1 MDHTHRFE
9 NQRFIIEDYDRQK
22 PFSSFL
28 PGLAGARGV
37 PLWSFYVN
45 RGQGI
50 SSFGLRDKNGA
61 ILEFYPANLAYLYVS
76 KIGFRTFIKIAGGI
90 TESFQPE
97 NELPKRRM
105 EIMQSEFSLIEA
117 DPNTGLETTVTYFG
131 LPTESVAG
139 LVRMVSIKNTSDH
152 DIDLEVL
159 DGISQ
164 ILPSGIDYGGYKAIS
179 NLLRSWMNVENLEN
193 DIAFYKLRSSTGD
206 EAEMKVTKDGN
217 FYLSFVDGKLIRPIA
232 DMDLVFGYDTSMNH
246 PAGFVNRSI
255 KNLISQPQVTENKVP
270 CGFTPAKA
278 LLKSG
283 ESLKIR
289 TVIGYTPAIELINSL
304 AKKFSRANYFE
315 NKRAEAKS
323 VIDALLADVTVHTAN
338 PVFDEYIRQNYL
350 DNLLRGGYPL
360 TIDTDERKFV
370 YYLYSRK
377 HGDLERD
384 YNFFTIAP
392 EFYSQGN
399 GNFRDVCQNR
409 RNDVLFHPETGDYN
423 IKVFGSLIQSDGY
436 NPLSIN
442 GSTFEI
448 DDKSVLPRLI
458 RQVFENDNGVMLEH
472 LKGKF
477 TPGSIINTMAKSA
490 ITTKLSDMELFETI
504 LKNARQNTEAS
515 FGEGYWV
522 DHWTYILDLVENY
535 LLIYPENHSGLLYDN
550 PSYRFFE
557 SPISVYPRNEKYVLD
572 KQGVV
577 HQYGSLRHPDHEKI
591 KRLGLNEHGTNWLKN
606 AEGKIVETNL
616 ASKLFL
622 LAINKFAL
630 LDPEGLGIEMEANK
644 PGWNDAMNGLPGI
657 FASGVSETIEL
668 ARLVRFLKDGPLT
681 GELFLPTEFVKF
693 MKSLQTVQ
701 ESDRFDYWD
710 RVSTLRE
717 TYREAVR
724 FGTKGLEKVPSES
737 LSDMLGMM
745 NKQLTEAIERIYQ
758 YGQGIVPTYL
768 YYHAVAHS
776 LIKNNNGDAIIGHYG
791 LPLVKVSKFR
801 IDKLPNFLEAPA
813 RFLKYSQDGKK
824 NREMIAKIKTTDLYD
839 ETLKMYKTSGDLD
852 GYGYDI
858 GRIRAF
864 TKGWLE
870 REANFL
876 HMTYKYL
883 LGILKSGNY
892 DLFFEE
898 AKDNLV
904 CFMDPLIYGRS
915 TLENS
920 SFIATSNNP
929 NPFLHGQGF
938 VSRLSG
944 STAEMLS
951 IFTVMFYGKKL
962 FKVKDGHLELTLKP
976 ILPIGYFDKGSVS
989 VTLFGQTVT
998 YLNNTGKDT
1007 FGLTPISYTLKK
1019 AGQAKTTIVADS
1031 LKDDY
1036 AIAVRNGDFEGIE
1049 VVLDELR

>member
-1 MDHTHRFE
+1 MDHSHRFE
-9 NQRFIIEDYDRQK
+9 NRRFIIEDYDRQK

-28 PGLAGARGV
+28 PGLAGTHGV

-76 KIGFRTFIKIAGGI
+76 KIGFRTFIKTDKGVV
-90 TESFQPE
+90 ESFLPE
-97 NELPKRRM
+97 NETPKRRM
-105 EIMQSEFSLIEA
+105 EITQSEFSLIENN
-117 DPNTGLETTVTYFG
+117 PETGLETSVTYFG
-131 LPTESVAG
+131 LPNESVAG
-139 LVRMVSIKNTSDH
+139 LVRMVDIKNTSDH
-152 DIDLEVL
+152 DVSLEVI

-193 DIAFYKLRSSTGD
+193 NIAFYKLRSSTGD

-217 FYLSFVDGKLIRPIA
+217 FYLSYVDGKITRPIA
-232 DMDLVFGYDTSMNH
+232 DMDLVYGYDTAMNH
-246 PAGFVNRSI
+246 AANFANKSLSAIV
-255 KNLISQPQVTENKVP
+255 KAPQVTENKVP
-270 CGFTPAKA
+270 CGFTPAKKN
-278 LLKSG
+278 LKPG

-289 TVIGYTPAIELINSL
+289 TIIGYTHGIDTINKLSISFG
-304 AKKFSRANYFE
+304 KKNFFE
-315 NKRAEAKS
+315 QKREEAMDVLDVLLKDVS
-323 VIDALLADVTVHTAN
+323 VKTAN
-338 PVFDEYIRQNYL
+338 PIFDEYIRQNYL

-360 TIDTDERKFV
+360 TIKTDDQRFV

-409 RNDVLFHPETGDYN
+409 RNDVLFHPEIEDYN
-423 IKVFGSLIQSDGY
+423 IKVFGSLIQADGY

-448 DDKSVLPRLI
+448 ADKSGIQALVN
-458 RQVFENDNGVMLEH
+458 QVFDNDNGTMASH
-472 LKGKF
+472 LSGKF
-477 TPGSIINTMAKSA
+477 TPGSIINTMAKA
-490 ITTKLSDMELFETI
+490 GITSKLSDMELFETVMAHA
-504 LKNARQNTEAS
+504 KQNNEAN

-535 LLIYPENHSGLLYDN
+535 LQVFPDKLEELLYKN
-550 PSYRFFE
+550 NEYRYFD
-557 SPISVYPRNEKYVLD
+557 SPVSVYPRNEKYVLD

-591 KRLGLNEHGTNWLKN
+591 KKCGINEHGTNWLKTPN
-606 AEGKIVETNL
+606 GGFAQTNL
-616 ASKLFL
+616 VSKLFL
-622 LAINKFAL
+622 LALNKYAL

-668 ARLVRFLKDGPLT
+668 ARLVRFLNETASVGPLS
-681 GELFLPTEFVKF
+681 LPKEFVDF
-693 MKSLQTVQ
+693 MNALDKVASEDHFT
-701 ESDRFDYWD
+701 YWD
-710 RVSTLRE
+710 QVSTLRE
-717 TYREAVR
+717 AYREAIR
-724 FGTKGLEKVPSES
+724 FGTKES
-737 LSDMLGMM
+737 V
-745 NKQLTEAIERIYQ
+745 QVRVEALKPLLAKMAKKLDLAIDRIYEI
-758 YGQGIVPTYL
+758 GQGIVPTYL
-768 YYHAVAHS
+768 YYHAKGYE
-776 LIKNNNGDAIIGHYG
+776 LLKDATGNKIIGHYG
-791 LPLVKVSKFR
+791 LPLVKVTQFEL
-801 IDKLPNFLEAPA
+801 DKLPNFLEAPA
-813 RFLKYSQDGKK
+813 RFLKYSHNDVK
-824 NREMIAKIKTTDLYD
+824 NREMIAKVKKTGIYD
-839 ETLKMYKTSGDLD
+839 EQLKMYKTSDDLD
-852 GYGYDI
+852 AYGFDI

-904 CFMDPLIYGRS
+904 CFMDPKLYGRS
-915 TLENS
+915 ILENS

-929 NPFLHGQGF
+929 NPALHGQGF

-951 IFTVMFYGKKL
+951 IFTLMFYGKKL
-962 FKVKDGHLELTLKP
+962 FKIQDSTLSLTLKP
-976 ILPIGYFDKGSVS
+976 ILPASYFDHGKVS
-989 VTLFGQTVT
+989 VAFFGQTIT
-998 YLNNTGKDT
+998 YVNKPNKDT
-1007 FGLTPISYTLKK
+1007 FLLKPIKYTLKK
-1019 AGQAKTTIVADS
+1019 AGRTDIVIEGESVHGAH
-1031 LKDDY
+1031 
-1036 AIAVRNGDFEGIE
+1036 AERIRNAEFDQIE
-1049 VVLDELR
+1049 VVLA